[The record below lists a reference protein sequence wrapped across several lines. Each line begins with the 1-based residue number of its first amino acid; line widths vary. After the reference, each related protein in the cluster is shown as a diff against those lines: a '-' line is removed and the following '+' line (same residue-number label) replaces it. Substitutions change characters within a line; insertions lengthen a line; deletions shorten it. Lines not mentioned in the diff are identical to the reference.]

1 MNVTKI
7 KIQHFKSIYDELII
21 DFDDIKGF
29 WKIEGDVGTGKTT
42 IGEAI
47 IFGLFGSIT
56 GKTNDSLIS
65 WGSKHALVE
74 LWCIC
79 KGHTLY
85 IKREINKYGQSPIY
99 VEVDNEELI
108 FTNKRNAQQQLE
120 QEYYDIS
127 KNTIELLCIISF
139 NNFKSLATLNTSDTK
154 KFLDHMLGFEILTK
168 YADTCKIFK
177 KESEDNCIETSNK
190 ISNNNAQIDKIIELS
205 TQTKISGNIAE
216 KQRKIESIEDSLK
229 SYNQETE
236 SKLSSLRNS
245 LTAQQESLVKIK
257 ILGANK
263 KKEID
268 FIKKGKCPTCGA
280 PIDQSQLS
288 LKEQEREILLT
299 QYKEINNKIK
309 SIETDIISYKQNR
322 KNNSES
328 LRAQLIEEHKILST
342 LKEQEKRANI
352 DIHAI
357 DDLKEDNRQLQDQ
370 LNNISSETIQWEEL
384 QEILTDEVR
393 IKILSSFIPILNK
406 NILKY
411 TQQLRIPYIITFDTG
426 FKCTISICG
435 VDESIPLSSLS
446 TGQMKTVD
454 MCIILGVLNTIVS
467 CVSFNILFLDELISN
482 AHKELRDDIC
492 YVLKQNIKQNNT
504 IFLITHAD
512 VEQKYFDGEINT
524 RLQYIDEVHK
534 KSVYNINHFNKE
546 QLN

>member
-1 MNVTKI
+1 MNITKI
-7 KIQHFKSIYDELII
+7 KIQHFKSIYDELVIN
-21 DFDDIKGF
+21 FNDIKGF

-74 LWCIC
+74 LWCTC
-79 KGHTLY
+79 KGHALY
-85 IKREINKYGQSPIY
+85 IKREINRYGQSPIY

-108 FTNKRNAQQQLE
+108 FTNKRNAQLQLE

-154 KFLDHMLGFEILTK
+154 KFLDHMLGFEILSQ
-168 YADTCKIFK
+168 YADICKLFK
-177 KESEDNCIETSNK
+177 KESNDNYIETSNK
-190 ISNNNAQIDKIIELS
+190 ISNNSAQIDKIIELS

-236 SKLSSLRNS
+236 NKLSSLRNS
-245 LTAQQESLVKIK
+245 LTEQQGSLVKIK
-257 ILGANK
+257 MLGTNK

-268 FIKKGKCPTCGA
+268 FIKKGKCPTCGV

-288 LKEQEREILLT
+288 LKEQEREVLLN
-299 QYKEINNKIK
+299 QYKEITDKIK
-309 SIETDIISYKQNR
+309 SIETDMISYKQNR
-322 KNNSES
+322 KDKSES
-328 LRAQLIEEHKILST
+328 LYTQLIEEHKILST

-357 DDLKEDNRQLQDQ
+357 DNLKEINQQLQNQ
-370 LNNISSETIQWEEL
+370 LNNIASETSQWEEL

-393 IKILSSFIPILNK
+393 IKILSSFIPVLNK

-411 TQQLRIPYIITFDTG
+411 TQQLRIPYIITFDTN

-435 VDESIPLSSLS
+435 IDECISLSSLS

-492 YVLKQNIKQNNT
+492 CVLKQNIKPNQT

-512 VEQKYFDGEINT
+512 VEQKYFDGEIHT
-524 RLQYIDEVHK
+524 GLQYIDEVHK
-534 KSVYNINHFNKE
+534 KSVYNINYTSQHDIF
-546 QLN
+546 